1 MREQRIKVLKLA
13 PGKAPQVV
21 ELENTLEGLQNA
33 VAEGMTDRGMIEL
46 VRLPHVDVLL
56 IHEEGKLLNLPVNRR
71 LSSFGY
77 ETSDVLCGNL
87 FICGEII
94 DIDEDDV
101 HLASLPED
109 RLKAYAEQFAEP
121 ENIDQSEV
129 AKNLRMG
136 FMFF

>member
-1 MREQRIKVLKLA
+1 MREQRIRVLKLA

-77 ETSDVLCGNL
+77 ETSDVLCGNV
-87 FICGEII
+87 FICAEIE
-94 DIDEDDV
+94 DEDDV

-109 RLKAYAEQFAEP
+109 RLKEYAEQFAEP
-121 ENIDQSEV
+121 EDIDQSEV
-129 AKNLRMG
+129 EKNLRVG